1 MAVSIPQL
9 WSLLMIIGHRPALL
23 AILSIALLPPIVF
36 AQPQAATA
44 ARATGPFDVKV
55 TQQQDNTDPAIAR
68 HVIDKQFH
76 GDLEAISKGEMLST
90 GGTQGTGG
98 YVAIEIVTGKLNGRS
113 GSFALQ
119 HTGSMIDNAFTLIVT
134 VVPGSGTGQ
143 LAGIA
148 GKMNINIAPGG
159 KHSYDFDY
167 TLPPVK

>member
-1 MAVSIPQL
+1 
-9 WSLLMIIGHRPALL
+9 MIIRRRSAALAVL
-23 AILSIALLPPIVF
+23 AIALSSIAVF
-36 AQPQAATA
+36 ARTQAATT

-55 TQQQDNTDPAIAR
+55 TQQQDDVDPAIAR

-76 GDLEAISKGEMLST
+76 GDLEATSKGEMLST

-98 YVAIEIVTGKLNGRS
+98 YVAIEIVTGKLNGRT

-119 HTGSMIDNAFTLIVT
+119 HTGSMVDNAFTLIVT

-148 GKMNINIAPGG
+148 GKMNIIIAPGG

-167 TLPPVK
+167 TLPPAK